1 MPLLQFPSFQALSN
15 AGVLSAWIVLPFSIP
30 NMFVWTD
37 KYILSVC
44 AYVPIRNTC
53 SAFLLDE
60 LVAKIVTAASPH
72 LYLVT
77 DLGNCDHW
85 HYSAIQDTFLRNC
98 KIKATKDLVTL
109 TAVLNLCDI

>member
-37 KYILSVC
+37 IFYLCVHN
-44 AYVPIRNTC
+44 VPIRNTC